1 MRPMDYYISYKG
13 KHLGPPMTKE
23 QAEMKLI
30 SLSKSFDGLQI
41 SSAPAMPDNQETEG
55 LLGQLNA
62 SDLSQ
67 AGRKS

>member
-13 KHLGPPMTKE
+13 KNLGPPMTKE

-41 SSAPAMPDNQETEG
+41 SPASVISDDQETQNLPEP
-55 LLGQLNA
+55 LKD
-62 SDLSQ
+62 SDPSQ